1 MNKKYKLI
9 NSISGLFVFVISL
22 WQYTS
27 TLESS
32 GSLWDCGEFASCV
45 YKLQVAHPPGAPFFM
60 LLGRIFTLLNPS
72 NPIVMVNF
80 LSALMSAGCVL
91 FLFFTI
97 TMVAKKLLVNND
109 SEISLDSIIAIIGSG
124 AVGALACSFSDTM
137 WFSAVEG
144 EVYASSMFFISI
156 VLWAVMKWNDAA
168 DEPYGNRWLVFAAYM
183 IGISLGVHLLS
194 LLVIPVAVLI
204 YYFKK
209 FKPSIFGFLVMFGVG
224 FIALGIVQIGV
235 VQFLAVKAGE
245 MELFMVNS
253 LGLPFNS
260 GVLFYFISLLCLIV
274 YAIYYGNKKNNNTVL
289 YAFLFNLVLM
299 YSVLSTG
306 MFVFAI
312 SLVAWLIGY
321 AILRYGF
328 SFKNDEAV
336 FWGFFGGLPRLIFY
350 FYAKSSPRLDNRE
363 PITIKTLNTILLCL
377 LVIIIGFS
385 SYIMVPIRAAA
396 NPPINMNAP
405 KDAFSLLSYLNR
417 EQYGSRALIKGP
429 LFDAQPTGYESK
441 GNDYYQD
448 LKTKKYGIKGEKIS
462 YTYNAEDEM
471 LFPRMGPTNDG
482 EGAAALFQYWTG
494 YQGKPTFGDNL
505 NYFFHYQLRYMY
517 WRYFLWNFAGRQDDL
532 QGTPGNERM
541 NGDWLSGIPFIDNI
555 HLTGT
560 QEGLPQQ
567 ILSEKARNKFYML
580 PLILGIIGIV
590 YMYNKNKQY
599 TLIFGL
605 LFIVTGIALIVYTNQ
620 PPREPRERDYALA
633 GSFMAFC
640 IWIGLGVVAIFDFLR
655 SKKLPGL
662 AIAVV
667 VTALCLFVPY
677 LMAKVGW
684 DDHNRHNRFMA
695 RDFATNYLESCPQ
708 NAILFTQGDNDTY
721 PLWYAQEVEG
731 IRTDVRIVNLSLLG
745 VDWYIDFLH
754 HASNKSGPIPFY
766 KDFTA
771 DKYRG
776 NNRDMIQFNDQ
787 SGFADPN
794 QYYDIQNIMSFL
806 LSDDAQ
812 FKAQTSRGEEVNYL
826 PTTKLRL
833 KVDKEA
839 IVKYNVVPEQFKDK
853 IVDEITWDL
862 SKTRIIKY
870 DLALLAMI
878 AAADWSRP
886 ICFSNTVEGG
896 YYNGLDKYLVQ
907 EGQVLR
913 LVPCRFE
920 ENQRGY
926 YAMNTQNSFDV
937 VMKKFKYGGLGE
949 REMFVDENSSRI
961 MNTLK
966 SVHFSIADD
975 LIRNNRKEDAVKVL
989 EKARKEFQDV
999 NAPYY
1004 SPNNRYF
1011 NILSVQW
1018 LDLYYR
1024 ADAASKSKPIKEL
1037 FIKDLKDCL
1046 RFYNLPNN
1054 DFAALY
1060 SNEKKSAEE
1069 LVKRMDMLAIMYKDE
1084 AFKKELNTA
1093 FPILVQNSTLDP
1105 TQEVPMQVFR

>member
-1 MNKKYKLI
+1 MNKQYKQVNALVGFI
-9 NSISGLFVFVISL
+9 VFAISL

-27 TLESS
+27 TLESA

-60 LLGRIFTLLNPS
+60 LLGRIFTLFNPG
-72 NPIVMVNF
+72 NPVIMVNF
-80 LSALMSAGCVL
+80 LSGLMSAGAVI
-91 FLFFTI
+91 FLYFVI
-97 TMVAKKLLVNND
+97 AMIAKKL
-109 SEISLDSIIAIIGSG
+109 IAREGEELTSGDIMAIVGSG

-156 VLWAVMKWNDAA
+156 VLWAVMKWNEEA
-168 DEPYGNRWLVFAAYM
+168 DQPHGNRWLVFAAYM
-183 IGISLGVHLLS
+183 IGVSLGVHLLS

-209 FKPSIFGFLVMFGVG
+209 FKPTTLGFIIAFIVG
-224 FIALGIVQIGV
+224 FICLGIVQIGV
-235 VQFLAVKAGE
+235 VQGALKIAGNIE
-245 MELFMVNS
+245 YIFVNS
-253 LGLPFNS
+253 FGLPFNV
-260 GVLFYFISLLCLIV
+260 GFIFAWVLLFAILVFL
-274 YAIYYGNKKNNNTVL
+274 IYYSHKIKHADL
-289 YAFLFNLVLM
+289 QLF
-299 YSVLSTG
+299 
-306 MFVFAI
+306 
-312 SLVAWLIGY
+312 
-321 AILRYGF
+321 
-328 SFKNDEAV
+328 AV
-336 FWGFFGGLPRLIFY
+336 CF
-350 FYAKSSPRLDNRE
+350 
-363 PITIKTLNTILLCL
+363 
-377 LVIIIGFS
+377 LVIFIGFS
-385 SYIMVPIRAAA
+385 SYTMVPIRAAA

-417 EQYGSRALIKGP
+417 EQYGTRALVKGP
-429 LFDAQPTGYESK
+429 LFDAQPTGYETTGK
-441 GNDYYQD
+441 DYYPD
-448 LKTKKYGIKGEKIS
+448 AKTKRYEVKGEKIE
-462 YTYNAEDEM
+462 YTYNPEDEM

-482 EGAAALFQYWTG
+482 ESAQALYQYWTG
-494 YQGKPTFGDNL
+494 LQGKPTFADNL
-505 NYFFHYQLRYMY
+505 KYFFHYQLRYMY

-541 NGDWLSGIPFIDNI
+541 NGDWLSGVPFIDNL
-555 HLTGT
+555 HLGGT
-560 QEGLPQQ
+560 QEGLPEQ
-567 ILSEKARNKFYML
+567 ILNQKARNKFYML
-580 PLILGIIGIV
+580 PLLLGIIGLV

-605 LFIVTGIALIVYTNQ
+605 LFLVTGIALIVYMNQ
-620 PPREPRERDYALA
+620 PPREPRERDYGSV
-633 GSFMAFC
+633 GSFYAFC
-640 IWIGLGVVAIFDFLR
+640 IWIGLAV
-655 SKKLPGL
+655 L
-662 AIAVV
+662 AIYDYLRKKMPALPLAVAATV
-667 VTALCLFVPY
+667 FCMVVPY
-677 LMAKVGW
+677 IMGKAGW

-754 HASNKSGPIPFY
+754 RASNKSGPVPFY

-776 NNRDMIQFNDQ
+776 NNRDIIQFNDQ
-787 SGFADPN
+787 SGFADPS
-794 QYYDIQNIMSFL
+794 QYYDIQNIMSFI
-806 LSDDAQ
+806 LSDDPQ
-812 FKAQTSRGEEVNYL
+812 FKAQTQRGESVNYL
-826 PTTKLRL
+826 PTTKLKL
-833 KVDKEA
+833 KVDRAA
-839 IVKYNVVPEQFKDK
+839 IEKYGVVPEQFKDK
-853 IVDEITWDL
+853 VVDEITWDL
-862 SKTRIIKY
+862 GKTRVIKY
-870 DLALLAMI
+870 DLALLAMV

-886 ICFSNTVEGG
+886 ICFSNTVEGV

-907 EGQVLR
+907 EGQIMR

-926 YAMNTQNSFDV
+926 YAMNTQKSFDV
-937 VMKKFKYGGLGE
+937 LTKKFKYGGLGE
-949 REMFVDENSSRI
+949 REMFVDENSGRI

-975 LIRNNRKEDAVKVL
+975 LIRNNRKADAVKVL
-989 EKARKEFQDV
+989 EQARKEFQYV

-1004 SPNNRYF
+1004 SPNNRFF

-1018 LDLYYR
+1018 IDLYYR
-1024 ADAASKSKPIKEL
+1024 ADAPEKAKPIKDL

-1046 RFYNLPNN
+1046 RFYNLPN

-1069 LVKRMDMLAIMYKDE
+1069 LVKRMEMLSIMYKDAEFKKQLNE
-1084 AFKKELNTA
+1084 AFPA
-1093 FPILVQNSTLDP
+1093 IVQSASLDP
-1105 TQEVPMQVFR
+1105 TQQVPMQVFR

>member
-1 MNKKYKLI
+1 MNKQYKQVNALVGFI
-9 NSISGLFVFVISL
+9 VFAISL

-27 TLESS
+27 TLESA

-60 LLGRIFTLLNPS
+60 LLGRIFTLFNPG
-72 NPIVMVNF
+72 NPVIMVNF
-80 LSALMSAGCVL
+80 LSGLMSAGAVI
-91 FLFFTI
+91 FLYFVI
-97 TMVAKKLLVNND
+97 AMIAKKL
-109 SEISLDSIIAIIGSG
+109 IAREGEELTSGDIMAIVGSG

-156 VLWAVMKWNDAA
+156 VLWAVMKWNEEA
-168 DEPYGNRWLVFAAYM
+168 DQPYGNRWLVFAAYM
-183 IGISLGVHLLS
+183 IGVSLGVHLLS

-209 FKPSIFGFLVMFGVG
+209 FKPTTLGFIIAFIVG
-224 FIALGIVQIGV
+224 FICLGIVQIGV
-235 VQFLAVKAGE
+235 VQGALKIAGNIE
-245 MELFMVNS
+245 YIFVNS
-253 LGLPFNS
+253 FGLPFNV
-260 GVLFYFISLLCLIV
+260 GFIFAWVLLFAILVFL
-274 YAIYYGNKKNNNTVL
+274 IYYSHKIKHADL
-289 YAFLFNLVLM
+289 QLF
-299 YSVLSTG
+299 
-306 MFVFAI
+306 
-312 SLVAWLIGY
+312 
-321 AILRYGF
+321 
-328 SFKNDEAV
+328 AV
-336 FWGFFGGLPRLIFY
+336 CF
-350 FYAKSSPRLDNRE
+350 
-363 PITIKTLNTILLCL
+363 
-377 LVIIIGFS
+377 LVIFIGFS
-385 SYIMVPIRAAA
+385 SYTMVPIRAAA

-417 EQYGSRALIKGP
+417 EQYGTRALVKGP
-429 LFDAQPTGYESK
+429 LFDAQPTGYETTGK
-441 GNDYYQD
+441 DYYPD
-448 LKTKKYGIKGEKIS
+448 AKTKRYEVKGEKIE
-462 YTYNAEDEM
+462 YTYNPEDEM

-482 EGAAALFQYWTG
+482 ESAQALYQYWTG
-494 YQGKPTFGDNL
+494 LQGKPTFADNL
-505 NYFFHYQLRYMY
+505 KYFFHYQLRYMY

-541 NGDWLSGIPFIDNI
+541 NGDWLSGVPFIDNL
-555 HLTGT
+555 HLGGT
-560 QEGLPQQ
+560 QEGLPEQ
-567 ILSEKARNKFYML
+567 ILNQKARNKFYML
-580 PLILGIIGIV
+580 PLLLGIIGLV

-605 LFIVTGIALIVYTNQ
+605 LFLVTGIALIVYMNQ
-620 PPREPRERDYALA
+620 PPREPRERDYGSV
-633 GSFMAFC
+633 GSFYAFC
-640 IWIGLGVVAIFDFLR
+640 IWIGLAVLAIYDYLR
-655 SKKLPGL
+655 KKLPALPL
-662 AIAVV
+662 AVAATVFCMV
-667 VTALCLFVPY
+667 VPY
-677 LMAKVGW
+677 IMGKAGW

-754 HASNKSGPIPFY
+754 RASNKSGPVPFY

-776 NNRDMIQFNDQ
+776 NNRDIIQFNDQ
-787 SGFADPN
+787 SGFADPS
-794 QYYDIQNIMSFL
+794 QYYDIQNIMSFI
-806 LSDDAQ
+806 LSDDPQ
-812 FKAQTSRGEEVNYL
+812 FKAQTQRGESVNYL
-826 PTTKLRL
+826 PTTKLKL
-833 KVDKEA
+833 KVDRAA
-839 IVKYNVVPEQFKDK
+839 IEKYGVVPEQFKDK
-853 IVDEITWDL
+853 VVDEITWDL
-862 SKTRIIKY
+862 GKTRVIKY
-870 DLALLAMI
+870 DLALLAMV

-886 ICFSNTVEGG
+886 ICFSNTVEGV

-907 EGQVLR
+907 EGQIMR

-926 YAMNTQNSFDV
+926 YAMNTQKSFDV
-937 VMKKFKYGGLGE
+937 LTKKFKYGGLGE
-949 REMFVDENSSRI
+949 REMFVDENSGRI

-975 LIRNNRKEDAVKVL
+975 LIRNNRKADAVKVL
-989 EKARKEFQDV
+989 EQARKEFQYV

-1004 SPNNRYF
+1004 SPNNRFF

-1018 LDLYYR
+1018 IDLYYR
-1024 ADAASKSKPIKEL
+1024 ADAPEKAKPIKDL

-1046 RFYNLPNN
+1046 RFYNLPN

-1069 LVKRMDMLAIMYKDE
+1069 LVKRMEMLSIMYKDAEFKKQLNE
-1084 AFKKELNTA
+1084 AFPA
-1093 FPILVQNSTLDP
+1093 IVQSASLDP
-1105 TQEVPMQVFR
+1105 TQQVPMQVFR

>member
-1 MNKKYKLI
+1 MNKQYKQVNALVGFI
-9 NSISGLFVFVISL
+9 VFAISL

-27 TLESS
+27 TLESA

-60 LLGRIFTLLNPS
+60 LLGRIFTLFNPG
-72 NPIVMVNF
+72 NPVIMVNF
-80 LSALMSAGCVL
+80 LSGLMSAGAVI
-91 FLFFTI
+91 FLYFVI
-97 TMVAKKLLVNND
+97 AMIAKKL
-109 SEISLDSIIAIIGSG
+109 IAREGEELTSGDIMAIVGSG

-156 VLWAVMKWNDAA
+156 VLWAVMKWNEEA
-168 DEPYGNRWLVFAAYM
+168 DQPHGNRWLVFAAYM
-183 IGISLGVHLLS
+183 IGVSLGVHLLS

-209 FKPSIFGFLVMFGVG
+209 FKPTTLGFIIAFIVG
-224 FIALGIVQIGV
+224 FICLGIVQIGV
-235 VQFLAVKAGE
+235 VQGALKIAGNIE
-245 MELFMVNS
+245 YLFVNS
-253 LGLPFNS
+253 FGLPFNV
-260 GVLFYFISLLCLIV
+260 GFIFAWVLLFSILIFL
-274 YAIYYGNKKNNNTVL
+274 IYYSHKIKHADL
-289 YAFLFNLVLM
+289 QLF
-299 YSVLSTG
+299 
-306 MFVFAI
+306 
-312 SLVAWLIGY
+312 
-321 AILRYGF
+321 
-328 SFKNDEAV
+328 AV
-336 FWGFFGGLPRLIFY
+336 CF
-350 FYAKSSPRLDNRE
+350 
-363 PITIKTLNTILLCL
+363 
-377 LVIIIGFS
+377 LVIFIGFS
-385 SYIMVPIRAAA
+385 SYTMVPIRAAA

-417 EQYGSRALIKGP
+417 EQYGTRALVKGP
-429 LFDAQPTGYESK
+429 LFDAQPTGYETTGK
-441 GNDYYQD
+441 DYYPD
-448 LKTKKYGIKGEKIS
+448 AKTKRYEVKGEKIE
-462 YTYNAEDEM
+462 YTYNPEDEM

-482 EGAAALFQYWTG
+482 ESAQALYQYWTG
-494 YQGKPTFGDNL
+494 LQGKPTFADNL
-505 NYFFHYQLRYMY
+505 KYFFHYQLRYMY

-541 NGDWLSGIPFIDNI
+541 NGDWLSGVPFIDNL
-555 HLTGT
+555 HLGGT
-560 QEGLPQQ
+560 QDGLPEQ
-567 ILSEKARNKFYML
+567 ILNQKARNKFYML
-580 PLILGIIGIV
+580 PLLLGIIGLV

-605 LFIVTGIALIVYTNQ
+605 LFLVTGIALIVYMNQ
-620 PPREPRERDYALA
+620 PPREPRERDYGSV
-633 GSFMAFC
+633 GSFYAFC
-640 IWIGLGVVAIFDFLR
+640 IWIGLAV
-655 SKKLPGL
+655 L
-662 AIAVV
+662 AIYDYLRKKMPALPLAVAATV
-667 VTALCLFVPY
+667 FCMVVPY
-677 LMAKVGW
+677 IMGKAGW

-754 HASNKSGPIPFY
+754 RASNKSGPVPFY

-776 NNRDMIQFNDQ
+776 NNRDIIQFNDQ
-787 SGFADPN
+787 SGFADPA
-794 QYYDIQNIMSFL
+794 QYYDIQNIMSFI
-806 LSDDAQ
+806 LSDDPQ
-812 FKAQTSRGEEVNYL
+812 FKAQTQRGESVNYL
-826 PTTKLRL
+826 PTTKLKL
-833 KVDKEA
+833 KVDRAA
-839 IVKYNVVPEQFKDK
+839 IEKYGVVPEQFKDK
-853 IVDEITWDL
+853 VVDEITWDL
-862 SKTRIIKY
+862 GKTRVIKY
-870 DLALLAMI
+870 DLALLAMV

-886 ICFSNTVEGG
+886 ICFSNTVEGV

-907 EGQVLR
+907 EGQIMR

-926 YAMNTQNSFDV
+926 YAMNTQKSFDV
-937 VMKKFKYGGLGE
+937 LTKKFKYGGLGE
-949 REMFVDENSSRI
+949 REMFVDENSGRI

-975 LIRNNRKEDAVKVL
+975 LIRNNRKADAVKVL
-989 EKARKEFQDV
+989 EQARKEFQYV

-1004 SPNNRYF
+1004 SPNNRFF

-1018 LDLYYR
+1018 IDLYYR
-1024 ADAASKSKPIKEL
+1024 ADAPEKAKPIKDL

-1046 RFYNLPNN
+1046 RFYNLPN

-1069 LVKRMDMLAIMYKDE
+1069 LVKRMEMLSIMYKDAEFKKQLNE
-1084 AFKKELNTA
+1084 AFPA
-1093 FPILVQNSTLDP
+1093 IVQSASLDP
-1105 TQEVPMQVFR
+1105 TQQVPMQVFR

>member
-1 MNKKYKLI
+1 MNKQYKLI
-9 NSISGLFVFVISL
+9 NSVVGFIVFAISL

-27 TLESS
+27 TLESA
-32 GSLWDCGEFASCV
+32 GSLWDCGEFVSCV

-60 LLGRIFTLLNPS
+60 LLGRIFTLFNPS
-72 NPIVMVNF
+72 NPVIMVNF

-91 FLFFTI
+91 FLYFTI
-97 TMVAKKLLVNND
+97 VLVAKRLILKEGE
-109 SEISLDSIIAIIGSG
+109 EITMSHLIAMVGSG

-156 VLWAVMKWNDAA
+156 VLWAVMKWNEEA
-168 DEPYGNRWLVFAAYM
+168 DETYGDRWLVFAAYM
-183 IGISLGVHLLS
+183 IGVSLGVHLLS
-194 LLVIPVAVLI
+194 LLVIPVAVLV
-204 YYFKK
+204 YYFRE
-209 FKPSIFGFLVMFGVG
+209 FKPSVFGFLVMFGIG

-245 MELFMVNS
+245 MELFMVNT

-260 GVLFYFISLLCLIV
+260 GVLFYLISLLVLISFTL
-274 YAIYYGNKKNNNTVL
+274 YYGNKKDNNTAIYV
-289 YAFLFNLVLM
+289 FLFNLILM

-306 MFVFAI
+306 FFVFMGSI
-312 SLVAWLIGY
+312 VAWVIGY
-321 AILRYGF
+321 LILRFGF
-328 SFKNDEAV
+328 NYENDKAI
-336 FWGFFGGLPRLIFY
+336 FWGFFGGIPRLFFY
-350 FYAKSSPRLDNRE
+350 FFEKSSPRLDNRE
-363 PITIKTLNTILLCL
+363 LVTVRTLNSILMCL

-441 GNDYYQD
+441 GKDYYQD
-448 LKTKKYGIKGEKIS
+448 LKTKKYGIKGEKID
-462 YTYNAEDEM
+462 YTYNPEDEM
-471 LFPRMGPTNDG
+471 IFPRMGPTNDG
-482 EGAAALFQYWTG
+482 ESAAALYQYWTG

-505 NYFFHYQLRYMY
+505 NYFFHYQMRYMY

-541 NGDWLSGIPFIDNI
+541 NGDWLSGIPFVDNI
-555 HLTGT
+555 HLGS
-560 QEGLPQQ
+560 QEGLPEQ
-567 ILSEKARNKFYML
+567 ILNQKARNKFYFL
-580 PLILGIIGIV
+580 PLILGIIGLV
-590 YMYNKNKQY
+590 YMYNKNKQQ
-599 TLIFGL
+599 TIVFGL

-633 GSFMAFC
+633 GSFFAFC
-640 IWIGLGVVAIFDFLR
+640 IWIGLAVTAIFDFLR
-655 SKKLPGL
+655 SRKFP
-662 AIAVV
+662 AMPVAVAA
-667 VTALCLFVPY
+667 TIFCLVVPY
-677 LMAKVGW
+677 IMGKAGW
-684 DDHNRHNRFMA
+684 DDHNRHGRYMA
-695 RDFATNYLESCPQ
+695 RDFAANYLESCPP

-745 VDWYIDFLH
+745 VDWYINFLH
-754 HASNKSGPIPFY
+754 HASNKSGPVPFF
-766 KDFTA
+766 KDFT
-771 DKYRG
+771 DEKYRG

-787 SGFADPN
+787 SGFADPT
-794 QYYDIQNIMSFL
+794 QYYDIQNIMAFI
-806 LSDDAQ
+806 LSDDEQ
-812 FKAQTSRGEEVNYL
+812 FKAQTSRGEAVNYL
-826 PTTKLRL
+826 PTTKLKL
-833 KVDKEA
+833 KVDKTA
-839 IVKYNVVPEQFKDK
+839 IEKYNVVPDQFKDK
-853 IVDEITWDL
+853 VVDEITWDL
-862 SKTRIIKY
+862 GKSRIIKY
-870 DLALLAMI
+870 DLALLAMV

-886 ICFSNTVEGG
+886 ICFSNTVEGV
-896 YYNGLDKYLVQ
+896 YYNGLDKYLIQ
-907 EGQVLR
+907 EGQILR

-926 YAMNTQNSFDV
+926 YTMNTQRSFDI

-975 LIRNNRKEDAVKVL
+975 LIKNNRKADALKVL
-989 EKARKEFQDV
+989 EQARKEFQYV

-1004 SPNNRYF
+1004 TPNNRYF

-1018 LDLYYR
+1018 IDLYYR
-1024 ADAASKSKPIKEL
+1024 ADAGAKAKPIKDL

-1046 RFYNLPNN
+1046 RFYNLQT

-1060 SNEKKSAEE
+1060 ASEKKSAEE
-1069 LVKRMDMLAIMYKDE
+1069 LVKRMDMLSIMYKDE
-1084 AFKKELNTA
+1084 AFKKQLNA
-1093 FPILVQNSTLDP
+1093 EFPTLVQSGSLDP
-1105 TQEVPMQVFR
+1105 TQQVPMQVFR

>member
-1 MNKKYKLI
+1 MNKQYKQVNALVGFI
-9 NSISGLFVFVISL
+9 VFAISL

-27 TLESS
+27 TLESA

-60 LLGRIFTLLNPS
+60 LLGRIFTLFNPG
-72 NPIVMVNF
+72 NPVIMVNF
-80 LSALMSAGCVL
+80 LSGLMSAGAVI
-91 FLFFTI
+91 FLYFVI
-97 TMVAKKLLVNND
+97 AMIAKKL
-109 SEISLDSIIAIIGSG
+109 IAREGEELTSGDIMAIVGSG

-156 VLWAVMKWNDAA
+156 VLWAVMKWNEEA
-168 DEPYGNRWLVFAAYM
+168 DQPHGNRWLVFAAYM
-183 IGISLGVHLLS
+183 IGVSLGVHLLS

-209 FKPSIFGFLVMFGVG
+209 FKPTTLGFIIAFIVG
-224 FIALGIVQIGV
+224 FICLGIVQIGV
-235 VQFLAVKAGE
+235 VQGALKIAGNIE
-245 MELFMVNS
+245 YIFVNS
-253 LGLPFNS
+253 FGLPFNV
-260 GVLFYFISLLCLIV
+260 GFIFAWVLLFAILVFL
-274 YAIYYGNKKNNNTVL
+274 IYYSHKIKHADL
-289 YAFLFNLVLM
+289 QLF
-299 YSVLSTG
+299 
-306 MFVFAI
+306 
-312 SLVAWLIGY
+312 
-321 AILRYGF
+321 
-328 SFKNDEAV
+328 AV
-336 FWGFFGGLPRLIFY
+336 CF
-350 FYAKSSPRLDNRE
+350 
-363 PITIKTLNTILLCL
+363 
-377 LVIIIGFS
+377 LVIFIGFS
-385 SYIMVPIRAAA
+385 SYTMVPIRAAA

-417 EQYGSRALIKGP
+417 EQYGTRALVKGP
-429 LFDAQPTGYESK
+429 LFDAQPTGYETTGK
-441 GNDYYQD
+441 DYYPD
-448 LKTKKYGIKGEKIS
+448 AKTKRYEVKGEKIE
-462 YTYNAEDEM
+462 YTYNPEDEM

-482 EGAAALFQYWTG
+482 ESAQALYQYWTG
-494 YQGKPTFGDNL
+494 LQGKPTFADNL
-505 NYFFHYQLRYMY
+505 KYFFHYQLRYMY

-541 NGDWLSGIPFIDNI
+541 NGDWLSGVPFIDNL
-555 HLTGT
+555 HLGGT
-560 QEGLPQQ
+560 QEGLPEQ
-567 ILSEKARNKFYML
+567 ILNQKARNKFYML
-580 PLILGIIGIV
+580 PLLLGIIGLV

-605 LFIVTGIALIVYTNQ
+605 LFLVTGIALIVYMNQ
-620 PPREPRERDYALA
+620 PPREPRERDYGSV
-633 GSFMAFC
+633 GSFYAFC
-640 IWIGLGVVAIFDFLR
+640 IWIGLAV
-655 SKKLPGL
+655 L
-662 AIAVV
+662 AIYDYLRKKMPALPLAVAATV
-667 VTALCLFVPY
+667 FCMVVPY
-677 LMAKVGW
+677 IMGKAGW

-754 HASNKSGPIPFY
+754 RASNKSGPVPFY

-776 NNRDMIQFNDQ
+776 NNRDIIQFNDQ
-787 SGFADPN
+787 SGFADPA
-794 QYYDIQNIMSFL
+794 QYYDIQNIMSFI
-806 LSDDAQ
+806 LSDDPQ
-812 FKAQTSRGEEVNYL
+812 FKAQTQRGESVNYL
-826 PTTKLRL
+826 PTTKLKL
-833 KVDKEA
+833 KVDRAA
-839 IVKYNVVPEQFKDK
+839 IEKYGVVPEQFKDK
-853 IVDEITWDL
+853 VVDEITWDL
-862 SKTRIIKY
+862 GKTRVIKY
-870 DLALLAMI
+870 DLALLAMV

-886 ICFSNTVEGG
+886 ICFSNTVEGV

-907 EGQVLR
+907 EGQIMR

-926 YAMNTQNSFDV
+926 YAMNTQKSFDV
-937 VMKKFKYGGLGE
+937 LTKKFKYGGLGE
-949 REMFVDENSSRI
+949 REMFVDENSGRI

-975 LIRNNRKEDAVKVL
+975 LIRNNRKADAVKVL
-989 EKARKEFQDV
+989 EQARKEFQYV

-1004 SPNNRYF
+1004 SPNNRFF

-1018 LDLYYR
+1018 IDLYYR
-1024 ADAASKSKPIKEL
+1024 ADAPEKAKPIKDL

-1046 RFYNLPNN
+1046 RFYNLPN

-1069 LVKRMDMLAIMYKDE
+1069 LVKRMEMLSIMYKDAE
-1084 AFKKELNTA
+1084 FKKQLYDA
-1093 FPILVQNSTLDP
+1093 FPGLVQTSTLDP
-1105 TQEVPMQVFR
+1105 TQPVPMQVFR

>member
-1 MNKKYKLI
+1 MNKQYKQVNALVGFI
-9 NSISGLFVFVISL
+9 VFAISL

-27 TLESS
+27 TLESA

-60 LLGRIFTLLNPS
+60 LLGRIFTLFNPG
-72 NPIVMVNF
+72 NPVIMVNF
-80 LSALMSAGCVL
+80 LSGLMSAGAVI
-91 FLFFTI
+91 FLYFVI
-97 TMVAKKLLVNND
+97 AMIAKKL
-109 SEISLDSIIAIIGSG
+109 IAREGEELTSGDIMAIVGSG

-156 VLWAVMKWNDAA
+156 VLWAVMKWNEEA
-168 DEPYGNRWLVFAAYM
+168 DQPHGNRWLVFAAYM
-183 IGISLGVHLLS
+183 IGVSLGVHLLS

-209 FKPSIFGFLVMFGVG
+209 FKPTTLGFIIAFIVG
-224 FIALGIVQIGV
+224 FICLGIVQIGV
-235 VQFLAVKAGE
+235 VQGALKIAGNIE
-245 MELFMVNS
+245 YIFVNS
-253 LGLPFNS
+253 FGLPFNV
-260 GVLFYFISLLCLIV
+260 GFIFAWVLLFAILVFL
-274 YAIYYGNKKNNNTVL
+274 IYYSHKIKHADL
-289 YAFLFNLVLM
+289 QLF
-299 YSVLSTG
+299 
-306 MFVFAI
+306 
-312 SLVAWLIGY
+312 
-321 AILRYGF
+321 
-328 SFKNDEAV
+328 AV
-336 FWGFFGGLPRLIFY
+336 CF
-350 FYAKSSPRLDNRE
+350 
-363 PITIKTLNTILLCL
+363 
-377 LVIIIGFS
+377 LVIFIGFS
-385 SYIMVPIRAAA
+385 SYTMVPIRAAA

-417 EQYGSRALIKGP
+417 EQYGTRALVKGP
-429 LFDAQPTGYESK
+429 LFDAQPTGYETTGK
-441 GNDYYQD
+441 DYYPD
-448 LKTKKYGIKGEKIS
+448 AKTKRYEVKGEKIE
-462 YTYNAEDEM
+462 YTYNPEDEM

-482 EGAAALFQYWTG
+482 ESAQALYQYWTG
-494 YQGKPTFGDNL
+494 LQGKPTFADNL
-505 NYFFHYQLRYMY
+505 KYFFHYQLRYMY

-541 NGDWLSGIPFIDNI
+541 NGDWLSGVPFIDNL
-555 HLTGT
+555 HLGGT
-560 QEGLPQQ
+560 QEGLPEQ
-567 ILSEKARNKFYML
+567 ILNQKARNKFYML
-580 PLILGIIGIV
+580 PLLLGIIGLV

-605 LFIVTGIALIVYTNQ
+605 LFLVTGIALIVYMNQ
-620 PPREPRERDYALA
+620 PPREPRERDYGSV
-633 GSFMAFC
+633 GSFYAFC
-640 IWIGLGVVAIFDFLR
+640 IWIGLAV
-655 SKKLPGL
+655 L
-662 AIAVV
+662 AIYDYLRKKMPALPLAVAATV
-667 VTALCLFVPY
+667 FCMVVPY
-677 LMAKVGW
+677 IMGKAGW

-754 HASNKSGPIPFY
+754 RASNKSGPVPFY

-776 NNRDMIQFNDQ
+776 NNRDIIQFNDQ
-787 SGFADPN
+787 SGFADPA
-794 QYYDIQNIMSFL
+794 QYYDIQNIMSFI
-806 LSDDAQ
+806 LSDDPQ
-812 FKAQTSRGEEVNYL
+812 FKAQTQRGESVNYL
-826 PTTKLRL
+826 PTTKLKL
-833 KVDKEA
+833 KVDRAA
-839 IVKYNVVPEQFKDK
+839 IEKYGVVPEQFKDK
-853 IVDEITWDL
+853 VVDEITWDL
-862 SKTRIIKY
+862 GKTRVIKY
-870 DLALLAMI
+870 DLALLAMV

-886 ICFSNTVEGG
+886 ICFSNTVEGV

-907 EGQVLR
+907 EGQIMR

-926 YAMNTQNSFDV
+926 YAMNTQKSFDV
-937 VMKKFKYGGLGE
+937 LTKKFKYGGLGE
-949 REMFVDENSSRI
+949 REMFVDENSGRI

-975 LIRNNRKEDAVKVL
+975 LIRNNRKADAVKVL
-989 EKARKEFQDV
+989 EQARKEFQYV

-1004 SPNNRYF
+1004 SPNNRFF

-1018 LDLYYR
+1018 IDLYYR
-1024 ADAASKSKPIKEL
+1024 ADAPEKAKPIKDL

-1046 RFYNLPNN
+1046 RFYNLPN

-1069 LVKRMDMLAIMYKDE
+1069 LVKRMEMLSIMYKDAEFKKQLNE
-1084 AFKKELNTA
+1084 AFPA
-1093 FPILVQNSTLDP
+1093 IVQSASLDP
-1105 TQEVPMQVFR
+1105 TQQVPMQVFR